1 MRCSRNSQMALV
13 QRGLPCY
20 ALMEEFHQSPRFLP
34 VGLHLLDGSEIL
46 PQAWFEAD
54 QAFSSAPCSGT
65 EASVRECAESQPART
80 SLSFCLPASIG
91 FDIRG
96 FLPAASSELQVAAD
110 TQVSPVFLMG
120 CPAALLT
127 EDWILPSRSLR
138 PVVTTSSR
146 AASLSTNTQL
156 HVKAQAQPKRLT
168 HTLDCANW
176 MAWATMSSFWGST
189 LPR

>member
-1 MRCSRNSQMALV
+1 MRKTRRLRVESWLMRCSRNSQMALV

-65 EASVRECAESQPART
+65 EASVRECAESQPA
-80 SLSFCLPASIG
+80 
-91 FDIRG
+91 
-96 FLPAASSELQVAAD
+96 ASSELQVAAD

-138 PVVTTSSR
+138 PWIVQIGWLGPQCHLFGGPRCHGDRCLQT
-146 AASLSTNTQL
+146 
-156 HVKAQAQPKRLT
+156 HPQP
-168 HTLDCANW
+168 
-176 MAWATMSSFWGST
+176 
-189 LPR
+189 